1 MNPRKLTAERF
12 TTILKAIENGLT
24 ITSACKAA
32 KVGRSTL
39 YRELESDWDKR
50 DALKKAE
57 EQRDRMITDEAVA
70 AVHSAFGEDWRA
82 AAWWLE
88 RNHPERYSLRSD
100 FRPKAEEKKEIHTD
114 EDVQEMLNHS
124 EAFRETVR
132 EMLRKAEML
141 ANGQAA

>member
-12 TTILKAIENGLT
+12 GAILEAIEDGLT
-24 ITSACKAA
+24 ITSACRAA

-57 EQRDRMITDEAVA
+57 EQRDRMITDEAVT

-100 FRPKAEEKKEIHTD
+100 FRPKTDEKKQIQTN
-114 EDVQEMLNHS
+114 EDVQETLNHS
-124 EAFRETVR
+124 PAFRDELR
-132 EMLRKAEML
+132 EMLRKADE
-141 ANGQAA
+141 AVCNQQ